1 MMTTS
6 KSSTKVLV
14 TSAILMA
21 LGTVLHTII
30 PSVGIKPD
38 FMLACMFVSLILTN
52 TNKEMAVIGI
62 VAGIITAMTTGFPA
76 GQIPNLVD
84 KALTTIVFGIFL
96 RALQK
101 RGDLK
106 FYHYG
111 ILFFLGTMFSGSV
124 FLTVCLLM
132 GRLLGLSEVIQIFQG
147 GLIPMFVAVVFPTA
161 CANVVFGTLMVKIIQ
176 LMKKTRWKKTLK
188 TIFK

>member
-76 GQIPNLVD
+76 GQIPN
-84 KALTTIVFGIFL
+84 
-96 RALQK
+96 
-101 RGDLK
+101 
-106 FYHYG
+106 
-111 ILFFLGTMFSGSV
+111 
-124 FLTVCLLM
+124 
-132 GRLLGLSEVIQIFQG
+132 
-147 GLIPMFVAVVFPTA
+147 
-161 CANVVFGTLMVKIIQ
+161 
-176 LMKKTRWKKTLK
+176 
-188 TIFK
+188 